1 MDKIYNK
8 EIIYENNKYNI
19 ILINNNSSLQIKLSE
34 NEIKIY
40 ENSFSIDEI
49 KKNKFFSIYETLE
62 EVLIDLYDYISS
74 GKIKINQNE
83 NENSL
88 NLIIELPSKKVKEIS
103 FNLLSKTKIKED
115 NIIINLNS
123 EIIKDNINENILLKN
138 WIEPN
143 KIIKAELLYR
153 LTKDGESF
161 EIFHKLC
168 DGIKPNLLLV
178 KSKKGFKFGGFTFE
192 NWESCNE
199 GKWKKDNKS
208 FLFSLNLNKRYFQKD
223 KNINDNI
230 YCLNIFGPCFSY
242 DLAFKCK
249 DMKKCTSWGKMT
261 YLDNKEMANNEN
273 NNFDVEEVE
282 VFKIII

>member
-19 ILINNNSSLQIKLSE
+19 TLINYNSSLQIKLSE

-40 ENSFSIDEI
+40 ENSFSIEEI
-49 KKNKFFSIYETLE
+49 KQNKFFSIYETIE
-62 EVLIDLYDYISS
+62 EMLIDLIDYISS
-74 GKIKINQNE
+74 QKIKIKENE
-83 NENSL
+83 KENSL

-103 FNLLSKTKIKED
+103 FNLISKTKEEN
-115 NIIINLNS
+115 NIITNLNS
-123 EIIKDNINENILLKN
+123 EIIKENINENILLKS

-143 KIIKAELLYR
+143 KKIKAELLYR

-168 DGIKPNLLLV
+168 DGQKPNLILV

-192 NWESCNE
+192 NWENCNE

-208 FLFSLNLNKRYFQKD
+208 FLFSLDLNKRYFQKD
-223 KNINDNI
+223 KNTNDNI

-261 YLDNKEMANNEN
+261 YLENKEMTHYEN

>member
-19 ILINNNSSLQIKLSE
+19 TLINYNSSLQIKLSE

-40 ENSFSIDEI
+40 ENSFSIEEI
-49 KKNKFFSIYETLE
+49 KQNKFFSIYETIE
-62 EVLIDLYDYISS
+62 EILIDLIDYISS
-74 GKIKINQNE
+74 QKIKIKENE
-83 NENSL
+83 KENSL

-103 FNLLSKTKIKED
+103 FNLISKTKEEN
-115 NIIINLNS
+115 NIITNLNS
-123 EIIKDNINENILLKN
+123 EIIKENINENILLKS

-143 KIIKAELLYR
+143 KKIKAELLYR

-168 DGIKPNLLLV
+168 DGQKPNLILV

-208 FLFSLNLNKRYFQKD
+208 FLFSLDLNKRYFQKD
-223 KNINDNI
+223 KNTNDNI

-261 YLDNKEMANNEN
+261 YLENKEMTHYEN

>member
-19 ILINNNSSLQIKLSE
+19 TLINYNSSLQIKLSE

-40 ENSFSIDEI
+40 ENSFSIEEI
-49 KKNKFFSIYETLE
+49 KQNKFFSIYETIE
-62 EVLIDLYDYISS
+62 EILIDLIDYISS
-74 GKIKINQNE
+74 QKIKIKENE
-83 NENSL
+83 KENSL

-103 FNLLSKTKIKED
+103 FNLISKTKEEN
-115 NIIINLNS
+115 NIITNLNS
-123 EIIKDNINENILLKN
+123 EIIKENINENILLKS

-143 KIIKAELLYR
+143 KKIKAELLYR

-168 DGIKPNLLLV
+168 DRKKPNLILV

-208 FLFSLNLNKRYFQKD
+208 FLFSLDLNKRYFQKD
-223 KNINDNI
+223 KNTNDNI

-261 YLDNKEMANNEN
+261 YLENKEMTHYEN

>member
-19 ILINNNSSLQIKLSE
+19 TLINYNSSLQIKLSE

-40 ENSFSIDEI
+40 ENSFSIEEI
-49 KKNKFFSIYETLE
+49 KQNKFFSIYETIE
-62 EVLIDLYDYISS
+62 EILIDLIDYISS
-74 GKIKINQNE
+74 QKIKIKENE
-83 NENSL
+83 KENSL

-103 FNLLSKTKIKED
+103 FNLISKTKEEN
-115 NIIINLNS
+115 NIITNLNS
-123 EIIKDNINENILLKN
+123 EIIKENINENILLKS

-143 KIIKAELLYR
+143 KKIKAELLYR

-168 DGIKPNLLLV
+168 DGQKPNLILV

-192 NWESCNE
+192 NWENCNE

-208 FLFSLNLNKRYFQKD
+208 FLFSLDLNKRYFQKD
-223 KNINDNI
+223 KNTNDNI

-261 YLDNKEMANNEN
+261 YLENKEMTHYEN

>member
-19 ILINNNSSLQIKLSE
+19 TLINYNSSLQIKLSE

-40 ENSFSIDEI
+40 ENSFSIEEI
-49 KKNKFFSIYETLE
+49 KQNKFFSIYETIE
-62 EVLIDLYDYISS
+62 EILIDLIDYISS
-74 GKIKINQNE
+74 QKIKIKENE
-83 NENSL
+83 KENSL

-103 FNLLSKTKIKED
+103 FNLISKTKEEN
-115 NIIINLNS
+115 NIITNLNS
-123 EIIKDNINENILLKN
+123 EIIKENINENILLKS

-143 KIIKAELLYR
+143 KKIKAELLYR

-168 DGIKPNLLLV
+168 DGQKPNLILV

-223 KNINDNI
+223 KNTNDNI